1 MTYEELLTKIALE
14 DERFIPMTA
23 ENRALVRNMP
33 TTLGKRFIDTGI
45 TEQTMVG
52 AAAGLA
58 LRGRIPVLHA
68 LATFLTMRAFEFIR
82 TDAGIP
88 NLPIKF
94 SSFIP
99 GFLSDGN
106 GPTHQAVEDISL
118 MRGIP
123 NMTVF
128 AAADEDDLLKMAPS
142 IWHSKNP
149 AYLRINTRKTDYV
162 HAPFEIGKA
171 EIIEKGSDVTILVYG
186 MLFEQ
191 ALLAVDILKQQGLSV
206 GLINMRS
213 LKPVDEAAILEAVE
227 TSELVVTLEDHFI
240 TGGLYTI
247 VAETLLK
254 NRTTGNVLSI
264 SLQEKWFKPA
274 LLNAVLEH
282 EGFTGKLIAER
293 ILGHKTNAVQKE
305 IKLEAFAE

>member
-1 MTYEELLTKIALE
+1 
-14 DERFIPMTA
+14 
-23 ENRALVRNMP
+23 
-33 TTLGKRFIDTGI
+33 
-45 TEQTMVG
+45 
-52 AAAGLA
+52 
-58 LRGRIPVLHA
+58 
-68 LATFLTMRAFEFIR
+68 
-82 TDAGIP
+82 
-88 NLPIKF
+88 
-94 SSFIP
+94 
-99 GFLSDGN
+99 
-106 GPTHQAVEDISL
+106 
-118 MRGIP
+118 
-123 NMTVF
+123 
-128 AAADEDDLLKMAPS
+128 
-142 IWHSKNP
+142 
-149 AYLRINTRKTDYV
+149 LRINTRKTDYV

-171 EIIEKGSDVTILVYG
+171 EVISKGNDVTILVYG

-264 SLQEKWFKPA
+264 SLNEKWFKPA
-274 LLNAVLEH
+274 LLPAVLEY

-293 ILGHKTNAVQKE
+293 ILGHKTDAVQKE